1 MAESK
6 ETREKRL
13 QWEQDQRRFNYIRIW
28 QKRYAHMSAR
38 HDGRST
44 NSSQSQGKGICTR
57 EEFFEWCKSFE
68 VLSDFMALYFDWAG
82 EGFPLRLSPSVDRID
97 STKGYVIG
105 NLQWLSFEE
114 NCRKNNINPINHSSE
129 VWE

>member
-6 ETREKRL
+6 ETRAKRL

-82 EGFPLRLSPSVDRID
+82 EGFPLHLSPSVDRID

>member
-82 EGFPLRLSPSVDRID
+82 EGFPLHLSPSVDRID